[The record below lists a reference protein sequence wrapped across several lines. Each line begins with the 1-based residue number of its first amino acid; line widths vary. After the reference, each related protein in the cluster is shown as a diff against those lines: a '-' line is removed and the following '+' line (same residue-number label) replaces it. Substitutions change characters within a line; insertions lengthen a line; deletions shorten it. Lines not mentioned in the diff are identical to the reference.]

1 MTDARIRFST
11 EILRRLGEELNPS
24 PDQSFLELVKN
35 AYDADARHCRV
46 ELINTDEPGGTVLIT
61 DDGDGMELEA
71 IQDGWL
77 VIGRSGKSTR
87 EHTRLGRVPAG
98 SKGLGRLAALRM
110 GSAVKL
116 ATRPRGKS
124 ADQYHLRID
133 WSDFDEARVV
143 DDVVLPI
150 EKERRAPGTGQG
162 TDITVENLRSHLGR
176 LDVKRL
182 ARAMILL
189 ADPFGDDPEGFE
201 PVLLAPEFG
210 DLEKLV
216 RERYFEDADYHLV
229 ADLHAD
235 GRTEARVVD
244 WRGAELF
251 RAKHEEVA
259 KKRKGEPYQC
269 PGASFHLWVFLLS
282 RDNFEPGTATVEE
295 VRTWLKA
302 FGGVHIYYN
311 GLRVAPYGNEGN
323 DWLGMNLRRAQI
335 PEERPGTHT
344 SIGRVV
350 IADRE
355 GILRQKTDRS
365 GFIEDE
371 AFEEMKAFAQDA
383 LDWMAR
389 RRLDVAEQRRALA
402 REQVARRSSQS
413 QKKIESAIATIPEDQ
428 RSAVQLAF
436 EGYKKSR
443 DREADQLRKEVQL
456 YRTLSTAGI
465 TAATFAHE
473 STGNP
478 IKVISQSLNAIERR
492 AKKELGGKYAGLL
505 QKPIDNIS
513 RAVDSLAVLG
523 RAVLRLL
530 DHGKRRTGKV
540 DLHQVVTTV
549 LETFEPFLAG
559 RDVTLEQDF
568 CEGAPYLRG
577 SDAAI
582 ESILANLLNNSLA
595 AFAEGGGSGRRIRVR
610 TGLEDKFWILRV
622 SDNGPGF
629 QEISLEDIWLP
640 GQTTRSNGTGLGLAI
655 VRDAAKDLGG
665 TVEAFTA
672 GDLGG
677 AEVLIRLPILGV

>member
-46 ELINTDEPGGTVLIT
+46 ELINTDEDGGTVLIT
-61 DDGDGMELEA
+61 DDGDGMELRA

-87 EHTRLGRVPAG
+87 ERTRLGRVPAG

-110 GSAVKL
+110 GSAVRL
-116 ATRPRGKS
+116 TTRPRAS
-124 ADQYHLRID
+124 AEQYHLQID

-150 EKERRAPGTGQG
+150 ETQRRAVGAVQG
-162 TDITVENLRSHLGR
+162 TDISVENLRSRLGR
-176 LDVKRL
+176 MDVKRL

-189 ADPFGDDPEGFE
+189 GDPFRDDPEGFE

-216 RERYFEDADYHLV
+216 RERYFEDADFHLI
-229 ADLHAD
+229 ADLHDD
-235 GRTEARVVD
+235 GHAEARVVD
-244 WRGAELF
+244 WRGADLF
-251 RAKHEEVA
+251 KARHEDLAV
-259 KKRKGEPYQC
+259 KRKGKLYRC
-269 PGASFHLWVFLLS
+269 PGASFHLWVFLLTKV
-282 RDNFEPGTATVEE
+282 NFELRTATLEE
-295 VRTWLKA
+295 VRTWLQA

-323 DWLGMNLRRAQI
+323 DWLEMNRRRVQS
-335 PEERPGTHT
+335 PEERPGTNT
-344 SIGRVV
+344 SIGRIV
-350 IADRE
+350 ISE
-355 GILRQKTDRS
+355 GEAALRQKTDRS

-371 AFEEMKAFAQDA
+371 TFEEMKAFAQDA
-383 LDWMAR
+383 LEWMAR
-389 RRLDVAEQRRALA
+389 QRIQVAEQRRALA
-402 REQVARRSSQS
+402 REQVALKSSQS
-413 QKKIESAIATIPEDQ
+413 QEKVESAIAAIPAAQ
-428 RSAVQLAF
+428 REPVQRAF

-443 DREADQLRKEVQL
+443 DREADQLRREVQL

-478 IKVISQSLNAIERR
+478 IKIISQSVNAIERR
-492 AKKELGGKYAGLL
+492 AKKELGAKYAGLL
-505 QKPIDNIS
+505 QKPVDNIS

-523 RAVLRLL
+523 RAVLQLL
-530 DHGKRRTGKV
+530 DYGKRRTGKV
-540 DLHQVVTTV
+540 DLHHVVTMV

-559 RDVTLEQDF
+559 RNVILEQDL
-568 CEGAPYLRG
+568 CAGSPYLRG
-577 SDAAI
+577 NDAAI

-595 AFAEGGGSGRRIRVR
+595 ALAAGGSSARRIRVR
-610 TGLEDKFWILRV
+610 SRLEGQFWSLWV
-622 SDNGPGF
+622 SDSGPGF
-629 QEISLEDIWLP
+629 QDISLEDIWLP
-640 GQTTRSNGTGLGLAI
+640 GQTTRPNGTGLGLTI

-665 TVEAFTA
+665 TVEAFTG

-677 AEVLIRLPILGV
+677 AEVLIRLPILGA